1 MDTTLPIAAPDAPV
15 TALLPML
22 ADSGCGAVP
31 VLDGDLLVG
40 IVTQT
45 DLIAALARHTLAD
58 PLVD

>member
-1 MDTTLPIAAPDAPV
+1 
-15 TALLPML
+15 ML
-22 ADSGCGAVP
+22 AGSGCGAVP

-40 IVTQT
+40 IITQT